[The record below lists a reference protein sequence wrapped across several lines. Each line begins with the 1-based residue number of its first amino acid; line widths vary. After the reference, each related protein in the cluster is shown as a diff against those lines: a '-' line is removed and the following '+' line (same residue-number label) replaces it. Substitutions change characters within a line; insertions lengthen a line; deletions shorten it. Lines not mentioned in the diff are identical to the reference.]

1 MEYGV
6 ILTTTSSIEEAKKV
20 AHYLVENKFAACAN
34 IVPKIISIYS
44 WKEDI
49 CEDEEFLLLI
59 KTKKSDFD
67 RVKQAIIEL
76 HSYELPEIIMLP
88 IIEGHKDYLDW
99 IKESTTGI
107 EKTNES

>member
-6 ILTTTSSIEEAKKV
+6 IHTTTSNIEEAKV
-20 AHYLVENKFAACAN
+20 IAHYLTENKLAACAN
-34 IVPKIISIYS
+34 IIPKIISIYS
-44 WKEDI
+44 WKENI

-59 KTKKSDFD
+59 KTKKSNFD
-67 RVKQAIIEL
+67 KVKQAIIKL

-99 IKESTTGI
+99 IEG
-107 EKTNES
+107 EC